1 MAARKPDTKSDTPAQ
16 PEPPAEQSEAAQQLA
31 RLLAAAADEA
41 AARPVV
47 VDAEAED
54 PDGDSIEFVRTGIV
68 RITIAGK
75 RYRLRR
81 PFFGELR
88 TLRGAYQEAM
98 DELGEASDEV
108 KAQLAAIRAEF
119 DGLPEADR
127 KGSEAAYTRR
137 IRKVNRDLEALQE
150 DAYLAWWG
158 QAFDMLAMEGH
169 GPGVEEMPAWMASD
183 TPGEK
188 PLIVEVLNH
197 WRSNPLARGS
207 SANGEGRRPRLAG

>member
-1 MAARKPDTKSDTPAQ
+1 MAARKPSTKGDIPAQ
-16 PEPPAEQSEAAQQLA
+16 PEPPAESEAAQQLA
-31 RLLAAAADEA
+31 RILAAAADEA

-47 VDAEAED
+47 VDPDAED

-68 RITIAGK
+68 RITVAGK

-108 KAQLAAIRAEF
+108 KAKLAAIRAEY
-119 DGLPEADR
+119 DATPEGERQAA
-127 KGSEAAYTRR
+127 EAKHTRT
-137 IRKVNRDLEALQE
+137 IRRVNRDLEAKQE
-150 DAYLAWWG
+150 AAYLAWWG

-169 GPGVEEMPAWMASD
+169 GPGAEEMPAWMASD

-207 SANGEGRRPRLAG
+207 SVNGEGRRPRLAG